1 MHHNDITVQ
10 IKRVL
15 SFFVQKILTKFLHDF
30 SKTMTISWFQND
42 VQWMKSLNLE
52 KVGLKYRFE
61 LRFITFFQEGAHQ
74 GGGTKAGRKVVES
87 ELTIKFCRYSSAQM
101 VFTFQQSFHRTA
113 FPFCNPCA
121 SFQFNPQLCGNYNR
135 TLFANTLMDE
145 RWTFSVI

>member
-1 MHHNDITVQ
+1 MHIIFFTHHFIQNLYTSFPNDDQ
-10 IKRVL
+10 SSFPKRM
-15 SFFVQKILTKFLHDF
+15 QTD
-30 SKTMTISWFQND
+30 
-42 VQWMKSLNLE
+42 E
-52 KVGLKYRFE
+52 CGKVGLKYRFE

-135 TLFANTLMDE
+135 TLFTNTLMDE
-145 RWTFSVI
+145 R

>member
-1 MHHNDITVQ
+1 
-10 IKRVL
+10 
-15 SFFVQKILTKFLHDF
+15 
-30 SKTMTISWFQND
+30 MTISSFPKLG
-42 VQWMKSLNLE
+42 VQWMKFPNLE
-52 KVGLKYRFE
+52 KVGLKYRFYE

-135 TLFANTLMDE
+135 TLFANTGWKMNIFGHL
-145 RWTFSVI
+145 TFNFFFFVFFSC

>member
-1 MHHNDITVQ
+1 
-10 IKRVL
+10 
-15 SFFVQKILTKFLHDF
+15 
-30 SKTMTISWFQND
+30 MTISSFPKLG
-42 VQWMKSLNLE
+42 VQWMKFPNLE
-52 KVGLKYRFE
+52 KVGLKYRFYE

-135 TLFANTLMDE
+135 TLFANTLMDGWKDE
-145 RWTFSVI
+145 HFRSFNI